1 VEGDLQRAVGQNL
14 RAYRK
19 ARGMSQKAFADVFRF
34 HRTRMGEIERGE
46 CNLELRTL
54 EWIAKRVELDPI
66 DLLRKS

>member
-1 VEGDLQRAVGQNL
+1 
-14 RAYRK
+14 
-19 ARGMSQKAFADVFRF
+19 MSQKAFADVFRF